1 MPHDHGFATKV
12 TDKLEDL
19 IGLIFLPI
27 VSPRT
32 DDPYRHYNYD
42 H

>member
-27 VSPRT
+27 ASPIVPGHWEPRL
-32 DDPYRHYNYD
+32 PY
-42 H
+42 